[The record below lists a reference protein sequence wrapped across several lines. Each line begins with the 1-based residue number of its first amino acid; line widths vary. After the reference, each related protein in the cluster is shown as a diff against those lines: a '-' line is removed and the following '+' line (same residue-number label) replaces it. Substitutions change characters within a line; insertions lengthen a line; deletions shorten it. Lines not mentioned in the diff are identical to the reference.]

1 MSRIIARDSE
11 KSGDDNLRGFGEPR
25 SHTSSDWDPAAVVGI
40 AGGTVLK
47 GEEFS
52 QIIVGIS
59 NFAEAVFWGQHLWA
73 RGYWVATSGNVTDE
87 VWKEYIKNQKPPE
100 PDDAFDVV

>member
-25 SHTSSDWDPAAVVGI
+25 SHTSSDWDPAAVISISRG
-40 AGGTVLK
+40 AVLK
-47 GEEFS
+47 RQEFA

-59 NFAEAVFWGQHLWA
+59 EFADAVLG
-73 RGYWVATSGNVTDE
+73 
-87 VWKEYIKNQKPPE
+87 P
-100 PDDAFDVV
+100 AFVGTRILGSDQWECDG

>member
-47 GEEFS
+47 GKELA

-59 NFAEAVFWGQHLWA
+59 DLAEAVLG
-73 RGYWVATSGNVTDE
+73 
-87 VWKEYIKNQKPPE
+87 P
-100 PDDAFDVV
+100 AFVGSWLLGGDQRERDG